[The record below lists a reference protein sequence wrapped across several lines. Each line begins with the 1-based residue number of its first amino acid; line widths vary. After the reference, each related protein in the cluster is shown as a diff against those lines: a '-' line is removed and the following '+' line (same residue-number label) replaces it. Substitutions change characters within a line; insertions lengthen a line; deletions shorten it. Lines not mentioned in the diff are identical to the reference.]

1 MTTTNTDEQELR
13 EDDLYRQLQTLKD
26 SEGNYVLGTISF
38 SSQYGLQRLI
48 EFIEAQKQ
56 RWQIEARKKGVRDGY
71 NYALTDVD
79 LATSLTDAYHRVHE
93 GHKKAIEA
101 CRG

>member
-1 MTTTNTDEQELR
+1 MSKEPQTIDEILKQYSFDTVNDFVRGSQDGVERKTETDKRAKASLIAPIAQREQAAELR
-13 EDDLYRQLQTLKD
+13 
-26 SEGNYVLGTISF
+26 G
-38 SSQYGLQRLI
+38 
-48 EFIEAQKQ
+48 
-56 RWQIEARKKGVRDGY
+56 RKKGVRDGY